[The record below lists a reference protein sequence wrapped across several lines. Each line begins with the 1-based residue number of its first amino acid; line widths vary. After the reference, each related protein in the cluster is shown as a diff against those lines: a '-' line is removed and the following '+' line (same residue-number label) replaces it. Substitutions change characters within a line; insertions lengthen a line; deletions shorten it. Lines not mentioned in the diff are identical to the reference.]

1 MEAYNV
7 LDLLPQRPPF
17 VFIDRLVDCT
27 AEATVTSLT
36 VREDHPFFAS
46 GRMQAPGLLENIAQ
60 TCATRI
66 GYLNKCNRQEIKIG
80 VIGAV
85 RDLRFF
91 RLPAV
96 GETLTTRI
104 EVTSEVMALTLVEA
118 AIRDEKGEL
127 IATCEMKIAVRE

>member
-1 MEAYNV
+1 MEACNV
-7 LDLLPQRPPF
+7 LDLLPQQPPF
-17 VFIDRLVDCT
+17 VFIDRLTDCT
-27 AEATVTSLT
+27 AESTVTRLT
-36 VREDHPFFAS
+36 VRDDHPFVAS
-46 GRMQAPGLLENIAQ
+46 GRLQAPGLLENIAQ
-60 TCATRI
+60 TCAARI
-66 GYLNKCNRQEIKIG
+66 GYLNKCNCREIKIG

-85 RDLRFF
+85 RNLKFL

-118 AIRDEKGEL
+118 SIRDKEKKL